1 MSAQGGQKGALA
13 RQRLLSSDFARVY
26 KRGRRARGA
35 FLAVVVLENE
45 LGRTRM
51 GLSVSKR
58 HARHAVDRNRVRRL
72 FREAFRLERER
83 LPAGLDLVLIAGDP
97 GRPPTLE
104 ALRAE
109 LVQLALRAQA
119 KKPRAAG
126 GAGT

>member
-1 MSAQGGQKGALA
+1 VSAAKGKALA
-13 RQRLLSSDFARVY
+13 AQRLLSSDFARVY

-35 FLAVVVLENE
+35 LLGVVVLENE

-58 HARHAVDRNRVRRL
+58 HARRAVDRNKVRRL

-97 GRPPTLE
+97 GRPPALE

-109 LVQLALRAQA
+109 LVQLTLRAQA

-126 GAGT
+126 GEPT